1 MKGNHYGKPK
11 LKFKDCMASK
21 PGILR
26 SRVRHL
32 IEEAD
37 KVQPHKLAIQ
47 DFRMGIRE
55 EHIG

>member
-1 MKGNHYGKPK
+1 MKGNHYTKPE
-11 LKFKDCMASK
+11 LRFKDCMASK

-37 KVQPHKLAIQ
+37 KVQPHILANQ
-47 DFRMGIRE
+47 DF
-55 EHIG
+55 

>member
-1 MKGNHYGKPK
+1 MKGNHYTKPK
-11 LKFKDCMASK
+11 LRFKGCMASK

-26 SRVRHL
+26 SSVRHL

-37 KVQPHKLAIQ
+37 KVQPHILANQ

-55 EHIG
+55 EYIG